1 MKVIERKPEKMGAG
15 YYRLGEQ
22 EKNKVMAEISIY
34 LAQQAQIV
42 FAFLYG
48 SFLTEKYFRDI
59 DIGIFVETMCP
70 AAFLGYENGIAQQLE
85 QELRFLLPVE
95 IKIINMVP
103 VSFSFQVM
111 RGKLLFS
118 RDDEFLAD
126 FMTVTARKY
135 LDMAPLRR
143 HYIREAMA

>member
-1 MKVIERKPEKMGAG
+1 M
-15 YYRLGEQ
+15 
-22 EKNKVMAEISIY
+22 
-34 LAQQAQIV
+34 
-42 FAFLYG
+42 
-48 SFLTEKYFRDI
+48 
-59 DIGIFVETMCP
+59 
-70 AAFLGYENGIAQQLE
+70 
-85 QELRFLLPVE
+85 LPVE
-95 IKIINMVP
+95 VKIINTAP

-126 FMTVTARKY
+126 FMTVIARKY